1 MIATT
6 VCVLSF
12 KVHVY
17 DETRMMLHSASYYIT
32 RGKRVADA
40 FKIFVFIKDGL
51 LYPSN
56 VQVMRKYYTRSSNV
70 GVCKLTSYLAM

>member
-17 DETRMMLHSASYYIT
+17 DETRMMLHSASYYIK

-40 FKIFVFIKDGL
+40 FKIFVFIKDGP

-56 VQVMRKYYTRSSNV
+56 AQVLYPIE
-70 GVCKLTSYLAM
+70 